1 MKKRF
6 TMFLVFAMILSL
18 AACGGQQKT
27 NPPPADTPSD
37 EPSVSDA
44 PQQADWPKRDI
55 SFICPAGAGGDTD
68 YNTRL
73 MARALEKSLGVSVV
87 TTNVTGS
94 NGAVCLTQYKDEP
107 ADNYTFIMTSTAVL
121 SGNYATGL
129 MDFGYEAY
137 DPVCM
142 YGISSGEVILVSADS
157 PYETLEDLVK
167 ASQEKPGEIIY
178 GGPTGGATYLAG
190 FLNLQENYHAGF
202 SFIEAGDG
210 ADRITAL
217 LGGHVNVTNTAL
229 INCKEYI
236 EAGQVRPLATMLSK
250 APSAMSD
257 IPVASEAYPNTL
269 LDTMYVCLALKGT
282 DPAVIERM
290 NEAML
295 EVISSDEEFRAD
307 YENMNMQA
315 AFGMDIQDTTAE
327 LERQKQQFVDLA
339 SLIQ

>member
-1 MKKRF
+1 MKRLLALLL
-6 TMFLVFAMILSL
+6 TLAMMLSL
-18 AACGGQQKT
+18 AACGSKQ
-27 NPPPADTPSD
+27 NDPAPSTDTKPSTD
-37 EPSVSDA
+37 TDTA
-44 PQQADWPKRDI
+44 DQLDWPKRDI
-55 SFICPAGAGGDTD
+55 NFICPAGAGGDTD

-73 MARALEKSLGVSVV
+73 MARALEKKLGVSVV

-107 ADNYTFIMTSTAVL
+107 ADDYTFIMTNSAVL

-137 DPVCM
+137 DPVCV
-142 YGISSGEVILVSADS
+142 YGLSSGEVILVSADS

-167 ASQEKPGEIIY
+167 ASQENPGSIIY

-190 FLNLQENYHAGF
+190 FLNLQENYDAGF
-202 SFIEAGDG
+202 SFMEAGDG

-217 LGGHVNVTNTAL
+217 LGGHVDVTNTAL

-250 APSAMSD
+250 APTAMSD

-269 LDTMYVCLALKGT
+269 LDTVYVCLALKGT
-282 DPAVIERM
+282 DPAVIEKM
-290 NEAML
+290 NETML
-295 EVISSDEEFRAD
+295 EIIATDEEYRAD
-307 YENMNMQA
+307 YESMNLQEA
-315 AFGMDIQDTTAE
+315 SGMNVEDSAAE

-339 SLIQ
+339 SLM

>member
-1 MKKRF
+1 MKR
-6 TMFLVFAMILSL
+6 LFATLLALTMILSVT
-18 AACGGQQKT
+18 ACGGQKQDSA
-27 NPPPADTPSD
+27 PPAPPENPASD
-37 EPSVSDA
+37 PVEA
-44 PQQADWPKRDI
+44 PTTLDWPKRDI

-73 MARALEKSLGVSVV
+73 MARALEKKLGVSVV

-94 NGAVCLTQYKDEP
+94 NGAVCLNQYKDEP
-107 ADNYTFIMTSTAVL
+107 ADDYTFIMTSTAVL

-137 DPVCM
+137 EPVCI

-157 PYETLEDLVK
+157 PYETLEDLIK
-167 ASQEKPGEIIY
+167 ASQENPGSIIY

-190 FLNLQENYHAGF
+190 FLNLQERYDAKF
-202 SFIEAGDG
+202 SFMEAGDG

-250 APSAMSD
+250 APSMMPD
-257 IPVASEAYPNTL
+257 MRVASESYPNTL

-282 DPAVIERM
+282 DPAVIEKM
-290 NEAML
+290 NEVML
-295 EVISSDEEFRAD
+295 EVLATDEEFKVD
-307 YENMNMQA
+307 YESMNMQES
-315 AFGMDIQDTTAE
+315 FGMNIEDTTAE

-339 SLIQ
+339 SLIK